1 MLDIARTV
9 AAAGSL
15 DWRLVES
22 RTAPE
27 HAENDAE
34 TPEPD
39 RVGYSLANLAEL
51 LLACLDAAGARSVI
65 EVGSDRGLLTA
76 KLLEWA
82 GPERKVVAIDPAPH
96 RELEALERDHPE
108 LELIRETSH
117 DVLREIEL
125 TDAIILDGD
134 HNYFTLSGELE
145 LIGDRAPEVELPLLL
160 FHDVCWPHARRD
172 SYYVPERIPPEHRQ
186 PLARDAAIMPGDPGI
201 VETGMRVEC
210 AAAHEGGERN
220 GVLTAVEDFL
230 ADREDLKLAT
240 VPAFFGLGVIWHRSA
255 PWAGQV
261 QETIEAFDRNPLLA
275 RLEEH
280 RVEHLIEHLRAFDH
294 ITHMNEELIRNAE
307 RLAQQSERI
316 ARQEQFLRMLLDS
329 GSFAL
334 AEKLSNARNRGASPV
349 TRAEIRRVLED

>member
-1 MLDIARTV
+1 M
-9 AAAGSL
+9 
-15 DWRLVES
+15 ES
-22 RTAPE
+22 GTSSEQRDETDEA
-27 HAENDAE
+27 

-39 RVGYSLANLAEL
+39 HVGYSLANLGEL
-51 LLACLDAAGARSVI
+51 LLACLDAADARSVT

-82 GPERKVVAIDPAPH
+82 GTDRKVIAVDPAPH
-96 RELEALERDHPE
+96 RELEALEREHPE

-117 DVLREIEL
+117 EVLREIEL

-145 LIGDRAPEVELPLLL
+145 IIGDRAPGVALPLLL

-172 SYYVPERIPPEHRQ
+172 SYYVPERIPPEDRQ

-201 VETGMRVEC
+201 VEVGLPVEC
-210 AAAHEGGERN
+210 AADHEGGERN
-220 GVLTAVEDFL
+220 GVLTAIEDFL

-240 VPAFFGLGVIWHRSA
+240 VPAFFGLGVVWHPGA

-261 QETIEAFDRNPLLA
+261 EAAVEAFDRNPLLA
-275 RLEEH
+275 RLEAN
-280 RVEHLIEHLRAFDH
+280 RVEHVVERLRAYDH
-294 ITHMNEELIRNAE
+294 MVSMNEQLERNAE
-307 RLAQQSERI
+307 QLERSAERI

-334 AEKLSNARNRGASPV
+334 AEKLSNARHRGATPV
-349 TRAEIRRVLED
+349 TRAEIRRVLEG